1 MGELVADLAGA
12 GAGWYPDAH
21 GARSVAGERLEE
33 QDREDDD
40 ERDEEE
46 DGRQGDDPPRPPA
59 ALGRHGEPLVA
70 GGGGARLRRVGGA
83 PGAHDPDRLLLRD
96 LPVGVGPRLRTG
108 QRDGAPRP
116 RCRLGLGGPER
127 YLGVR
132 RGRLVPVRRGAAGAG
147 RLAVGGGRL
156 RLALRSR
163 GLGLGCEGLRG
174 RAPLRLG
181 RLRRGGRPLR
191 VRRVRLRGRV
201 RRVRLR
207 RRAPVPVR
215 RVLLIRCGLLRA
227 LAGRVGRGR
236 LGGHRAPLALRAAAL
251 ALDARRLPVGGGALR
266 ELEPLLPNSPIAS
279 ARPLA
284 AWWASQSSS
293 STAAARESSL
303 AREPPARCAIAVV
316 KRSS

>member
-1 MGELVADLAGA
+1 MPA
-12 GAGWYPDAH
+12 PSP
-21 GARSVAGERLEE
+21 RERLEE

-46 DGRQGDDPPRPPA
+46 DGRQGDDPPRAPA

-116 RCRLGLGGPER
+116 RRRLGLGGPER
-127 YLGVR
+127 YLRVR
-132 RGRLVPVRRGAAGAG
+132 RGRLVLARRGAAGGG

-156 RLALRSR
+156 RLALRPGR
-163 GLGLGCEGLRG
+163 LGLGREGLCG
-174 RAPLRLG
+174 RAPPRLG

-191 VRRVRLRGRV
+191 VGRVRLRGRAPFRV
-201 RRVRLR
+201 CRVRLR
-207 RRAPVPVR
+207 GRAPVCVR
-215 RVLLIRCGLLRA
+215 RVLLVRCGQLGA
-227 LAGRVGRGR
+227 LDGRVGRGR

-251 ALDARRLPVGGGALR
+251 ALDARRLAVGGGALPR
-266 ELEPLLPNSPIAS
+266 
-279 ARPLA
+279 ARALVAEQPHRL
-284 AWWASQSSS
+284 S
-293 STAAARESSL
+293 
-303 AREPPARCAIAVV
+303 PPARRRGGPASPPAARRRRASPRWHASRPPAA
-316 KRSS
+316 RSRS